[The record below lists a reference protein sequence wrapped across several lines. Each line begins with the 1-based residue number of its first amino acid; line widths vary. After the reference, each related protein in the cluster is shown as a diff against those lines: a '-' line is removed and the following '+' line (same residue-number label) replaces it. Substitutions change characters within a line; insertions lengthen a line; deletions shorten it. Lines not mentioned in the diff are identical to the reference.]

1 MNATETT
8 TKQASQAN
16 QANRIKISGT
26 GNRISLS
33 VNGVRVGV
41 YITVGP
47 WVPQVKRQDM
57 VKLIPKKRYF
67 PQEVKDALNVEN
79 NSDSREDWFEP
90 DCVRLYPEDGE
101 IYAAAVKAAQ

>member
-1 MNATETT
+1 MSAATE
-8 TKQASQAN
+8 KIN
-16 QANRIKISGT
+16 QAKSTKSTIKISGT
-26 GNRISLS
+26 GSRIFLS
-33 VNGVRVGV
+33 VNGVRVGINV
-41 YITVGP
+41 RTGP

-67 PQEVKDALNVEN
+67 PQVVKDAMNVEN

-101 IYAAAVKAAQ
+101 IYVAAVKAAQ